1 MPSVSNLQGRG
12 AGTGTA
18 RGRLGTRTSGKE
30 ITVGSKGPGRGDYLG
45 AWLSSGCG
53 RYRGKL

>member
-1 MPSVSNLQGRG
+1 MPSVSNLQGGG

-18 RGRLGTRTSGKE
+18 RGSWGPEPLGGKSQW
-30 ITVGSKGPGRGDYLG
+30 GARGLGRDYLG